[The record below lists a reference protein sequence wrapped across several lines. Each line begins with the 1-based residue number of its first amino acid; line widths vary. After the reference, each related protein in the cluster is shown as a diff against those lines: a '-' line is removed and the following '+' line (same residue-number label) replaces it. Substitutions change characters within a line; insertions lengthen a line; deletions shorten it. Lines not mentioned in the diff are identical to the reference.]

1 MSKVPMLPIHLE
13 LSAIKKRLDRPIVVH
28 LKDFG
33 GEGNWDLTNATSM
46 RDLELWMLGPVD
58 EFEQHVAADE
68 LDLLARDRVDPIA
81 DNVPEHAEHEG
92 CIPEKD
98 LANTLGVVTLQGVGE
113 ALGDLVVHAPRG
125 EPRQVDDDAHLL
137 KTAGFCI
144 ADGLLQ
150 AVEEELDRLL
160 GVPLGL
166 VVPAAEDP
174 EDGESGLVEAMH
186 NELSGG
192 QLPLHLVG
200 GDVAG
205 PHLLTP
211 MHKLLQSCGRVVQ
224 VALPGAQEAAACRVV
239 HSGCEACA
247 AGLQGFDGIVANN
260 LHEVL
265 RRERLPL
272 YMRFGRIIQ
281 DPRQPLKGQ
290 KEEQ

>member
-1 MSKVPMLPIHLE
+1 
-13 LSAIKKRLDRPIVVH
+13 
-28 LKDFG
+28 
-33 GEGNWDLTNATSM
+33 
-46 RDLELWMLGPVD
+46 MLGPVD

-68 LDLLARDRVDPIA
+68 LDLLARDRVGPIA
-81 DNVPEHAEHEG
+81 DNAPEYSEHGG

-205 PHLLTP
+205 PHLLAP
-211 MHKLLQSCGRVVQ
+211 MHRLLQSCGRVVQ

-239 HSGCEACA
+239 HSGCAACA
-247 AGLQGFDGIVANN
+247 ACAARLQVFDGVVANN
-260 LHEVL
+260 LHEFL
-265 RRERLPL
+265 RQKRLPL
-272 YMRFGRIIQ
+272 HVRFGHSIQ
-281 DPRQPLKGQ
+281 DPRQPFQGQ
-290 KEEQ
+290 KDEQQDRPEYNVNLP